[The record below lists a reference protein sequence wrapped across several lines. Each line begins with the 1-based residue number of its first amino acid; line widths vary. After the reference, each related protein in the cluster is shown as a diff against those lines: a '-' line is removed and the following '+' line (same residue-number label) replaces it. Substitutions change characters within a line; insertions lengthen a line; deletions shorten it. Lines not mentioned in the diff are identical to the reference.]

1 MDATPIGV
9 SDGGGDDVEEGEIL
23 DEQGLA
29 NVKTLDS
36 EIKSDQIQDNDL
48 VCSNR
53 PFFTFFCLQ
62 SMLWDYRQWFD

>member
-53 PFFTFFCLQ
+53 PFITCLLLMNYTW
-62 SMLWDYRQWFD
+62 MLGL